1 MKRLLAIL
9 LPLLILSGCSEST
22 APAESSTAPAE
33 PSAEPEKPEQT
44 DDIYIFYTSDVHCG
58 IDENLSLPALKALVE
73 DTRKEHEYTALVDL
87 GDFVSGG
94 TLGSLSSG
102 EIIVN
107 LMNKMG
113 YDMATV
119 GNHEFDYGMPQLK
132 RLIDMAEFPFVAANV
147 RYTGTEGNAFTEIP
161 EYIIKDYGSVRV
173 GFIGILT
180 PYSITTS
187 IPANFMENGEFV
199 YNFYDGGEG
208 KELAEKIQNSVDE
221 MRGNGAD
228 YVIALAHLGS
238 IEAIAPYDSIS
249 LIHNTTGIDAVL
261 DGHSHSVIVGD
272 MYPNKEGE
280 DVLLSSVGTK
290 MENAGELIIGKDGTL
305 TSMLISEYDREDET
319 VRKAV
324 DDAQEELNGILSEK
338 VGEVPFTLSIK
349 DENGLRLV
357 RNREAPLG
365 NLSADAVR
373 EYMGTD
379 ACVINGGE
387 VRANIEAGDVTM
399 EDLLN
404 VMPFQSLLSSCYA
417 TGQQIIDVLEYSS
430 KETQG
435 LANFDGNP
443 VGEFGGFLQ
452 VSGLKYTIDT
462 SIDSPVLQ
470 DENKMFAGFEGER
483 RVSDVQILKDGEYVP
498 IDPEAVYTLASI
510 DYVMFQGGDGNSV
523 LAECEPIVEAG
534 PADLVALIEYFKTH
548 DTIPETYKQTEGRIT
563 VK

>member
-1 MKRLLAIL
+1 MKRLAAL
-9 LPLLILSGCSEST
+9 LMPLLLLAGCAEST
-22 APAESSTAPAE
+22 APAVPSTAPE
-33 PSAEPEKPEQT
+33 VPSAEPEQT

-58 IDENLSLPALKALVE
+58 VDENLTLPALKALVE
-73 DTRKEHEYTALVDL
+73 DTRKEHEYVALVDL
-87 GDFVSGG
+87 GDFASGG

-113 YDMATV
+113 YDVSTV

-132 RLIDMAEFPFVAANV
+132 RLIGMAAFPFVAANV
-147 RYTGTEGNAFTEIP
+147 RYTGTEGNVFADVP
-161 EYIIKDYGSVRV
+161 EYFIKDYGSVRV
-173 GFIGILT
+173 GFIGVLT
-180 PYSITTS
+180 PASITTS
-187 IPANFMENGEFV
+187 TPANFMENGEFV
-199 YNFYDGGEG
+199 YNFYDGNEG
-208 KELAEKIQNSVDE
+208 KELTEKIQNSVDE

-228 YVIALAHLGS
+228 YVIALTHLGS

-272 MYPNKEGE
+272 MYPNKDGE

-319 VRKAV
+319 VRKAL
-324 DDAQEELNGILSEK
+324 DEAQEELNGILSEK

-365 NLSADAVR
+365 NLSADAIR
-373 EYMGTD
+373 EYMDTD
-379 ACVINGGE
+379 VAVVNGGE
-387 VRANIEAGDVTM
+387 VRANIDEGDVTM

-404 VMPFQSLLSSCYA
+404 VMPFQSLLSSCYC
-417 TGQQIIDVLEYSS
+417 TGQQIIDVLEYAS

-435 LANFDGNP
+435 IANFDGNP

-452 VSGLKYTIDT
+452 VSGLKFTIDT
-462 SIDSPVLQ
+462 SIDTPVLLN
-470 DENKMFAGFEGER
+470 EKNMFAGFEGER
-483 RVSDVQILKDGEYVP
+483 RVRDVQIMKNGEYVP
-498 IDPEAVYTLASI
+498 IDPEAVYTLSSV
-510 DYVMFQGGDGNSV
+510 DYVIYQGGDGNTMLS
-523 LAECEPIVEAG
+523 ECEPIVEAG
-534 PADLVALIEYFKTH
+534 PADLVALIEYFKIH
-548 DTIPETYKQTEGRIT
+548 DTIPETYQQTEGRIT